1 MKRTAYNWQYGDCLY
16 RIEELRNAPKDAC
29 PFTVYMLSSNN
40 GQGPG
45 GFIGYYMNKKAAEDA
60 IQKSTTKTLK
70 VKLSSGMILP

>member
-16 RIEELRNAPKDAC
+16 RIEEWRNAPNDVC

-40 GQGPG
+40 GNGPG
-45 GFIGYYMNKKAAEDA
+45 CFVGYFMSKTKAEEA
-60 IQKSTTKTLK
+60 IQKATTKTLK

>member
-16 RIEELRNAPKDAC
+16 RIEEWKTPPRDVC
-29 PFTVYMLSSNN
+29 PFTVYMLSSDS
-40 GQGPG
+40 GRGPG
-45 GFIGYYMNKKAAEDA
+45 RFLGYYMTKDDAEDA

>member
-16 RIEELRNAPKDAC
+16 RIEEWRNAPKDMC

-40 GQGPG
+40 GNGPG
-45 GFIGYYMNKKAAEDA
+45 GFIGYFMSKIKAEEA
-60 IQKSTTKTLK
+60 IQKSTIKTLK

>member
-16 RIEELRNAPKDAC
+16 RIEEWRNAPKDVC

-60 IQKSTTKTLK
+60 IQKSTIKTLK